1 MTGPARWIA
10 RLLTLLLATVLMA
23 CAGLGSLT
31 PVSVD
36 VVGVEPLPSQGLEG
50 RFMVKLRVQNPN
62 DQPIEYDGVH
72 VELQVRG
79 MRLASG
85 VSAERGMVGR
95 FGESVLSVP
104 VTVPPGAV
112 IRQLLGLV
120 QSSGKLERID
130 YTLTGKL
137 NGPMFSGVSFRS
149 SGELALPGA
158 LGAATPPT
166 LPAPAQ

>member
-1 MTGPARWIA
+1 MTGPLRWCT
-10 RLLTLLLATVLMA
+10 RLLTLLFAMGLMA
-23 CAGLGSLT
+23 CAGPGTRT

-85 VSAERGMVGR
+85 VSAERGIVGR

-112 IRQLLGLV
+112 IRQVLGLV

-137 NGPMFSGVSFRS
+137 NGPMFGGVSFRS

-158 LGAATPPT
+158 SGAVTSPA